1 MWGRAPGRGGAGVG
15 PSLAVAL
22 GPGLRRSLRPTLSL
36 GLGLTP
42 RPRRRLTLALAAPPS
57 RAALPEALGGEGSL
71 GGRAAHQLPQSVLLS
86 LHVPAEARP
95 RLKARTS
102 VRKSMVG
109 GVGAIGDW

>member
-1 MWGRAPGRGGAGVG
+1 MR
-15 PSLAVAL
+15 
-22 GPGLRRSLRPTLSL
+22 
-36 GLGLTP
+36 
-42 RPRRRLTLALAAPPS
+42 
-57 RAALPEALGGEGSL
+57 
-71 GGRAAHQLPQSVLLS
+71 GRAAHQLPQSVLLS